1 MPRYL
6 MLITHRE
13 EYRDQTIPQGLLDEM
28 GDFVAENQKN
38 GVLIDTAG
46 LAPTSTSA
54 RVRLS
59 GRKVSVIDGP
69 FTETKEVVGGFLL
82 VQVPS
87 MTDAIELATRFM
99 DIHLRQ
105 WPEFEASVE
114 VRPVEGEPSPATA
127 SAGASESAGT

>member
-13 EYRDQTIPQGLLDEM
+13 EYRDHTIPQGLLDEM
-28 GDFVAENQKN
+28 GEFVAENQKT

-46 LAPTSTSA
+46 LAPTSSSA

-59 GRKVSVIDGP
+59 ERKVSVTDGP
-69 FTETKEVVGGFLL
+69 FTETKEVVGGFVL

-87 MTDAIELATRFM
+87 MADAIELATRFM
-99 DIHLRQ
+99 EIHLRQ
-105 WPEFEASVE
+105 WPEFEGSLE
-114 VRPVEGEPSPATA
+114 VRPVEGEPAPEAALTD
-127 SAGASESAGT
+127 ASEAAV